1 MIIIEKRLIIM
12 NATITGQRHVKS
24 TANNENYKFFT
35 EMKSMVK
42 GDQPSL
48 VSI

>member
-1 MIIIEKRLIIM
+1 MIIIEKHLIMM

-24 TANNENYKFFT
+24 TANNEKLQSFYRN
-35 EMKSMVK
+35 EIDGQ
-42 GDQPSL
+42 GDQPLL